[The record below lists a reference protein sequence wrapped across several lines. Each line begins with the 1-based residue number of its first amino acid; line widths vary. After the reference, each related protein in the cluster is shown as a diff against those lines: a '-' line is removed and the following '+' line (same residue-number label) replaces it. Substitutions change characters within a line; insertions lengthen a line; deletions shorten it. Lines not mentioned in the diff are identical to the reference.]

1 MIEAFS
7 TNQILFFLLIMSVT
21 ALFAGFFAGFFG
33 IGGGIITVPC
43 LFYIFGAVGIDKSFI
58 MHLAVGTSFAIIVPT
73 AMMSVFT
80 HYKHKAVDFG
90 VVKTYGI
97 FVVIGVIIGTFF
109 AASMNTKSL
118 VLFFSVIMY
127 LLALNLIFLKDKTK
141 IKLKFTLL
149 QRTFLGFIVGF
160 VSSLMGIGGAIMNV
174 PILKFVGY
182 TINKAIGSAAS
193 IGFLIAVFGCLGFLI
208 SGIMIKTDIPL
219 STGFINIPAF
229 LIFIP
234 ITIVMAKVGATTV
247 HKMKKE
253 IIAKLLLVDFY
264 TNTSI
269 FKFFDRSL
277 QFF

>member
-1 MIEAFS
+1 MIEVFG
-7 TNQILFFLLIMSVT
+7 TDQILFFLLIMSVT
-21 ALFAGFFAGFFG
+21 AVVAGFFAGFFG

-73 AMMSVFT
+73 AVMSVFT
-80 HYKHKAVDFG
+80 HYKHKAVDFA
-90 VVKTYGI
+90 VVRTYGI
-97 FVVIGVIIGTFF
+97 FVVIGVIIGSFF
-109 AASMNTKSL
+109 AASMQTKSL
-118 VLFFSVIMY
+118 VLFFSIIMY

-141 IKLKFTLL
+141 IKLKFSLL

-193 IGFLIAVFGCLGFLI
+193 IGFLISVFGCLGFLV
-208 SGIMIKTDIPL
+208 SGTLIKSDIPL
-219 STGFINIPAF
+219 SVGFINIPAF

-234 ITIVMAKVGATTV
+234 ITVMMAKVGASTV
-247 HKMKKE
+247 HKMKRE
-253 IIAKLLLVDFY
+253 IIAKLFGLFLIIIASRFLYDYF
-264 TNTSI
+264 N
-269 FKFFDRSL
+269 L
-277 QFF
+277 

>member
-1 MIEAFS
+1 MIEAFG

-141 IKLKFTLL
+141 IKLKFNLL

-253 IIAKLLLVDFY
+253 IIAKLFGLFLIIIASRFLY
-264 TNTSI
+264 EYLNI
-269 FKFFDRSL
+269 
-277 QFF
+277 

>member
-1 MIEAFS
+1 MIEVFG
-7 TNQILFFLLIMSVT
+7 TNQILFLLLIMSVT
-21 ALFAGFFAGFFG
+21 AVVAGFFAGFFG

-80 HYKHKAVDFG
+80 HYKHQAVDFG
-90 VVKTYGI
+90 IIKTYGI

-109 AASMNTKSL
+109 AASMQTKSL
-118 VLFFSVIMY
+118 VLFFRIIIY

-193 IGFLIAVFGCLGFLI
+193 IGFLISVFGFLGFLL
-208 SGIMIKTDIPL
+208 SGILIKTNIPL
-219 STGFINIPAF
+219 SVGFINIPAF

-234 ITIVMAKVGATTV
+234 ITVFMAKVGASTV

-253 IIAKLLLVDFY
+253 IIAKLFG
-264 TNTSI
+264 
-269 FKFFDRSL
+269 FFLIIIASRFLYDYFNL
-277 QFF
+277 

>member
-1 MIEAFS
+1 MIEAFG

-97 FVVIGVIIGTFF
+97 FVVIGVVIGTFF

-149 QRTFLGFIVGF
+149 QRTVLGFIVGF
-160 VSSLMGIGGAIMNV
+160 ISSLMGIGGAIMNV

-247 HKMKKE
+247 HKMKRE
-253 IIAKLLLVDFY
+253 IIAKLFGLFLIIIASRFLY
-264 TNTSI
+264 EYLNI
-269 FKFFDRSL
+269 
-277 QFF
+277 

>member
-1 MIEAFS
+1 MIENFG
-7 TNQILFFLLIMSVT
+7 TNQILFLLLIMSVT
-21 ALFAGFFAGFFG
+21 AVVAGFFAGFFG

-80 HYKHKAVDFG
+80 HYKHQAVDFG
-90 VVKTYGI
+90 VIKTYGI

-109 AASMNTKSL
+109 AASMQTKSL
-118 VLFFSVIMY
+118 VLFFSITIY

-149 QRTFLGFIVGF
+149 QRTVFGFIVGF

-182 TINKAIGSAAS
+182 TINKSIGSAAS
-193 IGFLIAVFGCLGFLI
+193 IGFLISVFGFLGFLV
-208 SGIMIKTDIPL
+208 SGILTKTDIPL
-219 STGFINIPAF
+219 SVGFINIPAF

-234 ITIVMAKVGATTV
+234 ITVMMAKIGASTV

-253 IIAKLLLVDFY
+253 IIAKLFGVFLIIIASRFLYDYF
-264 TNTSI
+264 
-269 FKFFDRSL
+269 SL
-277 QFF
+277 

>member
-1 MIEAFS
+1 MIETFG

-21 ALFAGFFAGFFG
+21 AVVAGFFAGFFG

-73 AMMSVFT
+73 AIMSVFT
-80 HYKHKAVDFG
+80 HYKHQAVDFS

-97 FVVIGVIIGTFF
+97 FVVIGVIIGSFF
-109 AASMNTKSL
+109 AASMHTKSL
-118 VLFFSVIMY
+118 VLFFSIVMY

-149 QRTFLGFIVGF
+149 QRTVLGFIVGF

-193 IGFLIAVFGCLGFLI
+193 IGFLISVFGCLGFLV
-208 SGIMIKTDIPL
+208 SGILIKTNIPL

-234 ITIVMAKVGATTV
+234 ITIMMAKVGATTV
-247 HKMKKE
+247 HKIERK
-253 IIAKLLLVDFY
+253 IIAKLFG
-264 TNTSI
+264 
-269 FKFFDRSL
+269 FFLIIIASRFL
-277 QFF
+277 YEYFNI

>member
-1 MIEAFS
+1 MIEAFG

-149 QRTFLGFIVGF
+149 QRTVLGFIVGF

-247 HKMKKE
+247 HKMKRE
-253 IIAKLLLVDFY
+253 IIAKLFGLFLIIIASRFLY
-264 TNTSI
+264 EYLNI
-269 FKFFDRSL
+269 
-277 QFF
+277 